1 MEIGGGYW
9 PNKITKMADE
19 IWDKN
24 NWTNEDME
32 RLLKTHKRTPYN
44 PKKLINLKIV
54 LDTNVLLVSISSKS
68 RYRPILDAF
77 LNEKFELCVTTD
89 ILME

>member
-1 MEIGGGYW
+1 MNSTSQIGNLNQHQLEILKLFTRELDENDLVEIKRLIVKYLAD
-9 PNKITKMADE
+9 KITKMADE

-44 PKKLINLKIV
+44 PKN
-54 LDTNVLLVSISSKS
+54 
-68 RYRPILDAF
+68 
-77 LNEKFELCVTTD
+77 
-89 ILME
+89 